1 MGTSTRGASTGWAAA
16 TRPRLALAVLS
27 AALVGSTLAAPA
39 VSAAP
44 APAGTAHIE
53 VLAADGITPLGDT
66 AVHEGDRIVVHGTG
80 FDPLAN
86 TTGLPVPVPPGVP
99 HGTFVAFGAFAPHW
113 RPSEGAPAEARVGQ
127 LRSATAWVMSEDA
140 LNRVPDAPFDFRR
153 TIRQQWVP
161 LTDDGSFTATLTVKK
176 PAKTA
181 PGAEYGIYTYA
192 AADAV
197 NAAEELSV
205 PVNFDPAPGPNA
217 PVPPEQDLLWGL
229 APGYTDLVK
238 TTLQGSVTGSA
249 GASVRGDG
257 RLTFELDAADVDP
270 TTGLGVVRYRG
281 TVVSFTRFHLAEIAL
296 ANPWIEF
303 TDHGTFLTAET
314 SDGNMVGT
322 DAMHRIRFAQLDVP
336 ARTGDREFTD
346 VAARFALPLEPTIL
360 LPYSGQQAAPVT
372 FRY

>member
-1 MGTSTRGASTGWAAA
+1 MAMSV
-16 TRPRLALAVLS
+16 RPRLAAAVG
-27 AALVGSTLAAPA
+27 ALVLGAAAAVAPA
-39 VSAAP
+39 AAAVP
-44 APAGTAHIE
+44 AAGTGAHIE
-53 VLAADGITPLGDT
+53 VLAADGVTPLGDT
-66 AVHEGDRIVVHGTG
+66 AVHEGDRIVVRGTG
-80 FDPLAN
+80 FDPNAN
-86 TTGLPVPVPPGVP
+86 TDGLPVPVPPGVP

-113 RPSEGAPAEARVGQ
+113 QPSQDAPAEARVGQ
-127 LRSATAWVMSEDA
+127 QRSATAWVMSEDA

-161 LTDDGSFTATLTVKK
+161 LAGDGSFTATLVVKK

-181 PGAEYGIYTYA
+181 PDAVYGVYTYG

-197 NAAEELSV
+197 NGAEELSV
-205 PVNFDPAPGPNA
+205 PVNFDPTPGPNA
-217 PVPPEQDLLWGL
+217 PVPPAQDLLWAL

-238 TTLQGSVTGSA
+238 TTTQGSVTGSD
-249 GASVRGDG
+249 GATVRGDG
-257 RLTFELDAADVDP
+257 RLTFELDGADVDP
-270 TTGLGVVRYRG
+270 ATGLGVVKYRG

-303 TDHGTFLTAET
+303 TEQGTFLSAET

-322 DAMHRIRFAQLDVP
+322 DTMTRIRFAQVESRPGSNDV
-336 ARTGDREFTD
+336 TD
-346 VAARFALPLEPTIL
+346 APARFAVPLAPSIL

>member
-1 MGTSTRGASTGWAAA
+1 MSTRRLLFAA
-16 TRPRLALAVLS
+16 LG
-27 AALVGSTLAAPA
+27 AALVASAGASPAVAAPA
-39 VSAAP
+39 AP
-44 APAGTAHIE
+44 GSAHIE
-53 VLAADGITPLGDT
+53 VLAADGVTPLGDT
-66 AVHEGDRIVVHGTG
+66 AVHEGDRIVVRGTG
-80 FDPLAN
+80 FDPNAN
-86 TTGLPVPVPPGVP
+86 TDGLPVPVPPGVP
-99 HGTFVAFGAFAPHW
+99 HGTFVTFGAFAPHW
-113 RPSEGAPAEARVGQ
+113 RPSEDAPAEARVGQ
-127 LRSATAWVMSEDA
+127 QRSATAWVMSESA
-140 LNRVPDAPFDFRR
+140 LNRVPDVPFDFRR

-161 LTDDGSFTATLTVKK
+161 LADDGSFTATLTVTK

-181 PGAEYGIYTYA
+181 PDASYGVYTYA

-205 PVNFDPAPGPNA
+205 PVTFDPAPGPNT
-217 PVPPEQDLLWGL
+217 PVPPAQDLQWGV

-238 TTLQGSVTGSA
+238 STTQGSVVGSD

-257 RLTFELDAADVDP
+257 RLTFELDGADVDP
-270 TTGLGVVRYRG
+270 ATGLGTVRYRG

-303 TDHGTFLTAET
+303 TDRGAFLSAET

-322 DAMHRIRFAQLDVP
+322 DAMHRIRFAQLDTAATPGSVD
-336 ARTGDREFTD
+336 GEFTD
-346 VAARFALPLEPTIL
+346 VPARFEAPLAPSIL